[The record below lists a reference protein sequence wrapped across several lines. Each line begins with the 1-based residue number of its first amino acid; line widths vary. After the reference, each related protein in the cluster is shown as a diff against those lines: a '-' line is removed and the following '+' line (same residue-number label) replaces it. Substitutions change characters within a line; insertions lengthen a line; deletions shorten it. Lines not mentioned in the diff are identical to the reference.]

1 MQTMNSVLRFDP
13 PAIIGYS
20 AAICKAASSM
30 SYQYDSLAVAEMVK
44 LVERVLADYK
54 DVLRDR
60 DVANALGTILDIFV
74 RAGWPQ
80 ALQLTFSLDRAVR

>member
-1 MQTMNSVLRFDP
+1 
-13 PAIIGYS
+13 
-20 AAICKAASSM
+20 M
-30 SYQYDSLAVAEMVK
+30 SYQFDSLAVAEMVK
-44 LVERVLADYK
+44 LVGKVLADYK
-54 DVLRDR
+54 DILRDR